1 MVKVN
6 DIKEVGK
13 KEKLKWSNV
22 NDAWKLFKEDALKML
37 MLEYI
42 WTCIN
47 KDDLSWSGPS
57 VWKVVRLF
65 ILCWIHISVL
75 QPRNPLELNSGKFFM
90 GAAPYHIQKAVT
102 VADGLILWFLPSF
115 HSLLQCFLD
124 LRYRGCIFFSCCKHL
139 QSTFPEK
146 LKCIM
151 YNLWCSLGY
160 AIEHWSLFPHLN
172 CRQSFVNLF
181 IFYHIFPPFMCTI
194 HCLI

>member
-1 MVKVN
+1 MTKKCLARYKHLTCN
-6 DIKEVGK
+6 IMISGKGQWHQGVGK
-13 KEKLKWSNV
+13 EEKLKWSNV
-22 NDAWKLFKEDALKML
+22 NDAWKLFKENALKML

-75 QPRNPLELNSGKFFM
+75 QHRNPPELSSGKFFM

-102 VADGLILWFLPSF
+102 VADSLILWFLPSF

-124 LRYRGCIFFSCCKHL
+124 LRYRGCIF
-139 QSTFPEK
+139 
-146 LKCIM
+146 
-151 YNLWCSLGY
+151 
-160 AIEHWSLFPHLN
+160 
-172 CRQSFVNLF
+172 
-181 IFYHIFPPFMCTI
+181 IFM
-194 HCLI
+194 L